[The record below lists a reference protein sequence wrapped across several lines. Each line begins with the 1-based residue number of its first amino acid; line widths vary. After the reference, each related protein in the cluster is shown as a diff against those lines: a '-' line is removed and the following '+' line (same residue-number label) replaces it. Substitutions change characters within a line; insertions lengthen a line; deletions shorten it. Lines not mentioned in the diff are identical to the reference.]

1 MSAPEAGAPAARPI
15 PVHARGR
22 PGLAGELRTGTV
34 FVMRSLQTRLA
45 YTGAYA
51 WDVVAAFMAFLS
63 VILVWVHV
71 SGKGGLPA
79 TLDRGGLFAY
89 LTLAYCL
96 NFGIGTWLEFF
107 MGRRVRTGLIAT
119 DLLKPIDFQW
129 MQFCAYL
136 GEVLP
141 QCLIGGLILILG
153 MALLPLAPFAGLG
166 AQPVAC
172 LVAVAFAVSLQFAI
186 CYGFALVSFVTHFS
200 YGAFALRTGLHFMF
214 SGMMGPLALF
224 QPGFREWAAAL
235 PFAHILHTPAAL
247 MLGWVRGGDAWILI
261 AQQAAWLAGLLLA
274 GRMALAFLIRRLV
287 IQGG

>member
-1 MSAPEAGAPAARPI
+1 MNAPEQSAPSAPMEY
-15 PVHARGR
+15 ARG
-22 PGLAGELRTGTV
+22 PAGLAGELRTGTV
-34 FVMRSLQTRLA
+34 YVMRSLQTRLA

-51 WDVVAAFMAFLS
+51 WDVAAALMAFLS

-71 SGKGGLPA
+71 SGQGGLPA
-79 TLDRGGLFAY
+79 TLERRGLFAY

-107 MGRRVRTGLIAT
+107 VGRRVRTGLIAT

-129 MQFCAYL
+129 MQFCGYL

-153 MALLPLAPFAGLG
+153 AALLPLAPFSGLG

-172 LVAVAFAVSLQFAI
+172 LVSIALAVALQFAI
-186 CYGFALVSFVTHFS
+186 CYCFSLVSFVTHFS
-200 YGAFALRTGLHFMF
+200 YGAFALRTALHFMF

-247 MLGWVRGGDAWILI
+247 ALGWFRGGEAWILI
-261 AQQAAWLAGLLLA
+261 AQQAAWTVGLLLA
-274 GRMALAFLIRRLV
+274 GRMLLAFLIRRLV

>member
-1 MSAPEAGAPAARPI
+1 MNASDAGATPAPPAY
-15 PVHARGR
+15 ARGW
-22 PGLAGELRTGTV
+22 AAELRTGAV
-34 FVMRSLQTRLA
+34 FTMRSLQTRLA

-51 WDVVAAFMAFLS
+51 WDVVAALMAFLS

-79 TLDRGGLFAY
+79 TLERSGLFAY

-107 MGRRVRTGLIAT
+107 LGRRVRTGLIAT

-129 MQFCAYL
+129 MQFCGYL

-141 QCLIGGLILILG
+141 QCLIGALILVLG
-153 MALLPLAPFAGLG
+153 MAMLPLAPFSGL
-166 AQPVAC
+166 ASQPVAC
-172 LVAVAFAVSLQFAI
+172 LLSIGFAVALQFAI
-186 CYGFALVSFVTHFS
+186 CYGFALISFVTRFS
-200 YGAFALRTGLHFMF
+200 YGAFALRTALHFMF

-224 QPGFREWAAAL
+224 QPGLREWAAAL
-235 PFAHILHTPAAL
+235 PFAHMLHTPAAL
-247 MLGWVRGGDAWILI
+247 MLGWTRGGDAWALI
-261 AQQAAWLAGLLLA
+261 AQQAAWTAGLLLA
-274 GRMALAFLIRRLV
+274 GRLLLAFLIRRLV

>member
-1 MSAPEAGAPAARPI
+1 MAEI
-15 PVHARGR
+15 
-22 PGLAGELRTGTV
+22 RTGAV
-34 FVMRSLQTRLA
+34 YVMRSLQTRLA

-79 TLDRGGLFAY
+79 TLERSGLFAY

-96 NFGIGTWLEFF
+96 NFGISTWLEFHV
-107 MGRRVRTGLIAT
+107 GRRVRTGLIAT

-129 MQFCAYL
+129 MQFCTYL

-153 MALLPLAPFAGLG
+153 MAALPLAPLSGLG
-166 AQPVAC
+166 AQPLAC
-172 LVAVAFAVSLQFAI
+172 LLSIALAVALQFAI
-186 CYGFALVSFVTHFS
+186 CYGFALFSFVTHFS
-200 YGAFALRTGLHFMF
+200 YGAFALRTALHFMF

-235 PFAHILHTPAAL
+235 PFAHIVHTPAAL
-247 MLGWVRGGDAWILI
+247 MLGWARGSDAWILI
-261 AQQAAWLAGLLLA
+261 AQQAAWTAGLLLA
-274 GRMALAFLIRRLV
+274 GRMLLALLVRRLV

>member
-1 MSAPEAGAPAARPI
+1 M
-15 PVHARGR
+15 
-22 PGLAGELRTGTV
+22 AGELRTGAV
-34 FVMRSLQTRLA
+34 YVMRSLQTRLA

-51 WDVVAAFMAFLS
+51 WDVIAALMAFLS

-79 TLDRGGLFAY
+79 TLESGSLFAY

-96 NFGIGTWLEFF
+96 NFGIGTWLEFHL
-107 MGRRVRTGLIAT
+107 GRRVRTGLIAT

-129 MQFCAYL
+129 MQFCGYL

-153 MALLPLAPFAGLG
+153 VAMLPLAPLTGLG
-166 AQPVAC
+166 SQPIAC
-172 LVAVAFAVSLQFAI
+172 LVSIAFAVALQFAI

-200 YGAFALRTGLHFMF
+200 YGAFALRTALHFMF

-224 QPGFREWAAAL
+224 QPGLREWAAAL
-235 PFAHILHTPAAL
+235 PFSHILHTPASL
-247 MLGWVRGGDAWILI
+247 MLGWIRGVDAWMLV
-261 AQQAAWLAGLLLA
+261 AVQAAWTVGLLLA
-274 GRMALAFLIRRLV
+274 GRLLLAFLIRRLV